1 MGWLCY
7 GQVNGVTGGGTIIRE
22 LLGVKLVTGDLN
34 IIILIL
40 GLNFFSFFLIP
51 PYAPACENDEAS
63 ETRLRK

>member
-40 GLNFFSFFLIP
+40 GLNFVLIP
-51 PYAPACENDEAS
+51 PYTPARENDEAS